1 MHKRERSPCRNP
13 PCTIISTRPTDT
25 FSPPVYTVLQGAVV
39 IMTNED
45 WVKKL
50 LKLCEQKYGPDVP
63 TMRQL
68 RRRLEAI
75 RQSEP
80 SAMQQ
85 FVTGTRNAADR

>member
-1 MHKRERSPCRNP
+1 M
-13 PCTIISTRPTDT
+13 
-25 FSPPVYTVLQGAVV
+25 
-39 IMTNED
+39 MTNED

-63 TMRQL
+63 AMRQL

-75 RQSEP
+75 RQSEAK
-80 SAMQQ
+80 AMQQ

>member
-1 MHKRERSPCRNP
+1 M
-13 PCTIISTRPTDT
+13 
-25 FSPPVYTVLQGAVV
+25 VLQGDVV

-63 TMRQL
+63 AMRQL

-80 SAMQQ
+80 KAMQQ

>member
-1 MHKRERSPCRNP
+1 
-13 PCTIISTRPTDT
+13 
-25 FSPPVYTVLQGAVV
+25 VYTVLQGDAV

-63 TMRQL
+63 AMRQL

-75 RQSEP
+75 RQSEAK
-80 SAMQQ
+80 AMQQ